1 MESKHL
7 LFTAAMF
14 LLFNFSNAQNPVF
27 VKDNISYLK
36 VSGDKLF
43 IETYD
48 YKENKFGLWASDG
61 TADGTKLLIEKRMAG
76 RNNLVECN
84 GQFYF
89 FIHDVGFHAELWSTD
104 GTAEGTQLVKS
115 LTTSSS
121 EFTQGMATYN
131 NKFYF
136 KCYDDEHGAELWV
149 SDGTESGTKLFK
161 DLNPGK
167 GHGLIDNSAIVY
179 KDKMYFSV
187 LMDLGK
193 NNIDFELWISDGT
206 QEGTKLFKNLNPDG
220 LSYARGFKIINDK
233 LYFNATTKSEGTE
246 LWVSDGTETGTFL
259 LKDIAYN
266 GEYDPGTPHAY
277 NGKAYFITHG
287 KFVPYQL
294 WVTDGTTAGT
304 SLLEKNVGYKIVGTD
319 EGLLFSKIIS
329 TTDDSNNYALYKT
342 TGEMGGV
349 SLVKAI
355 EGGSSSGYPVH
366 FRAANG
372 KWYFA
377 IHDSKD
383 DYELSNIWETDGTT
397 ENTKLVRDNQG
408 ELLEED
414 RAYDLISCYNALF
427 FVLEKPET
435 GNTLYRLGTPSTAV
449 TDVDRDDFEVVLFPN
464 PASHQLSIKT
474 DENLIGSNYNIIN
487 IMGQTV
493 RSGKITRDNTLLE
506 VGSLPGGTY
515 LVRVQSKDGGKVSR
529 FIKD

>member
-1 MESKHL
+1 MKLKQL
-7 LFTAAMF
+7 LFSAALF
-14 LLFNFSNAQNPVF
+14 LLFNFSFAQTPVF
-27 VKDNISYLK
+27 VKDNIRDLR

-48 YKENKFGLWASDG
+48 YKDNKFEIWASDG
-61 TADGTKLLIEKRMAG
+61 TADGTKLLMETRTGG
-76 RNNLVECN
+76 RNDMLECN
-84 GQFYF
+84 GLFYF
-89 FIHDVGFHAELWSTD
+89 FIQDANYKAELWSTD
-104 GTAEGTQLVKS
+104 GTAEGTQLVKK
-115 LTTSSS
+115 LTQSNMG
-121 EFTQGMATYN
+121 FTQGMVAYN

-136 KCYDDEHGAELWV
+136 RCFDDEHGAELWV
-149 SDGTESGTKLFK
+149 SDGTESGTKLFI

-167 GHGLIDNSAIVY
+167 GHGLMDNNAVVY
-179 KDKMYFSV
+179 KGKMYFSV

-193 NNIDFELWISDGT
+193 NKIDIELWVSDGT
-206 QEGTKLFKNLNPDG
+206 KEGTKLFKDLNPAG
-220 LSYARGFKIINDK
+220 ASYARGFKIINDK
-233 LYFNATTKSEGTE
+233 LYFNATTKAEGTE

-266 GEYDPGTPHAY
+266 GEYDPGTPNAY

-287 KFVPYQL
+287 KFSSYQL

-329 TTDDSNNYALYKT
+329 TTDDSDNYALYKT
-342 TGEMGGV
+342 TGEPDGT

-383 DYELSNIWETDGTT
+383 NYDHSNIWETDGTT

-414 RAYDLISCYNALF
+414 REFDLISCNNALF
-427 FVLEKPET
+427 FVLNKPET
-435 GNTLYRLGTPSTAV
+435 GNTLYRLGTPSTAIYEV
-449 TDVDRDDFEVVLFPN
+449 GRDDFEVVLFPN
-464 PASHQLSIKT
+464 PASQQLSIKT
-474 DENLIGSNYNIIN
+474 DEDLIGSNYNIIN

-493 RSGKITRDNTLLE
+493 RSGKINSDNNLLE
-506 VGSLPGGTY
+506 VGDLSNGTY
-515 LVRVQSKDGGKVSR
+515 LLQIYSKDGGAVSR
-529 FIKD
+529 FIKK